1 MRNRR
6 EGWDEAAEA
15 STSPPLAHFS
25 AIRPE
30 FPHSDVVHGDSMRL
44 ASLPDDPL
52 PADASVESTTAHAM
66 LALASLPGIGPVRAR
81 EWFDRAG
88 SARAAWQAASGEA
101 GSATASRAW
110 RSAAESLERLA
121 RIPAGYANGGES
133 AQPDVVAWALGEAAY
148 PEHLLALPAPPPVLF
163 ALGDPAVLARPR
175 IAIVGTRQ
183 LTRYGE
189 SVTRELAGTLAR
201 AGACVVSGMAR
212 GVDGVAHR
220 AALDAD
226 GATVAVLG
234 TGIDVAYPTSHRELH
249 AAIVRR
255 GLVVSER
262 VPGARATAGAFPAR
276 NRIIAGLAEVTIV
289 IEAGLRSGAL
299 LTAMHAMELGR
310 TVAAV
315 PGPID
320 SPQSAGTN
328 ELLRDG
334 AMVIASVADALA
346 LVGLTPA
353 PRQPRPGLE
362 PEAQRVWDA
371 LARGAVDLDTLAAR
385 TGLPVRACLTAV
397 TELELAGAVTCEM
410 TGEVRRA
417 L

>member
-1 MRNRR
+1 MRAHRDGR
-6 EGWDEAAEA
+6 DEDATASASPVAVQFTAPRTERALPDAE
-15 STSPPLAHFS
+15 S
-25 AIRPE
+25 AT
-30 FPHSDVVHGDSMRL
+30 HSDST
-44 ASLPDDPL
+44 DDPTGDR
-52 PADASVESTTAHAM
+52 PGTAHAM

-81 EWFDRAG
+81 EWYERAG
-88 SARAAWQAASGEA
+88 SASAAWTGASADVGAAVAE
-101 GSATASRAW
+101 RAW
-110 RSAAESLERLA
+110 RVAGDALA
-121 RIPAGYANGGES
+121 RLTMVPAAFGA
-133 AQPDVVAWALGEAAY
+133 AVRPPAAAWAIGDAEY
-148 PEHLLALPAPPPVLF
+148 PESLLALPAPPPVLF
-163 ALGDPAVLARPR
+163 ALGDPTLLARPR
-175 IAIVGTRQ
+175 IAIVGTRG

-189 SVTRELAGTLAR
+189 SVTRELAAALAR
-201 AGACVVSGMAR
+201 AGACVISGMAR

-220 AALDAD
+220 AALDAG

-234 TGIDVAYPTSHRELH
+234 TGIDVPYPTSHRELH
-249 AAIVRR
+249 AAIVSH
-255 GLVVSER
+255 GLVVAER
-262 VPGARATAGAFPAR
+262 TPGSRPTAGAFPAR

-289 IEAGLRSGAL
+289 VEAGMRSGAL

-320 SPQSAGTN
+320 SAQSAGTN

-334 AMVIASVADALA
+334 AVVIASVADALA

-353 PRQPRPGLE
+353 PRQPRAGLDAE
-362 PEAQRVWDA
+362 SQRVWDA